1 VRSLILST
9 CLLCSVASVPARGQ
23 SPGSTG
29 GVREVSA
36 TGRTVIPIA
45 ARIRFTTM
53 VLLPDDEEILDVV
66 CGDRD
71 FWVIAAARNMAHIKP
86 AKEGGRTN
94 LNLVTTSGRV
104 YSFLLTESKSGSPDL
119 KVYVA
124 PDDAL
129 PKERPRFFTAAEMDA
144 LNQQLVAARAAAE
157 AERQASTATVASFK
171 ENYPAQLRFEYQTA
185 KYEPPFHVRAI
196 WHDGLRTYM
205 RADTRQLPTLYEIVD
220 GKPTLVTFHVKD
232 GMYVVHKVLD
242 RGYLALGKKRW
253 TFERRAS

>member
-1 VRSLILST
+1 
-9 CLLCSVASVPARGQ
+9 VPAHGQ
-23 SPGSTG
+23 SPDSTG

-53 VLLPDDEEILDVV
+53 ILLPDDEEILDVV

-104 YSFLLTESKSGSPDL
+104 YSFLLTESKNGSPDL

-129 PKERPRFFTAAEMDA
+129 PKERARFFTAAEMDA

-157 AERQASTATVASFK
+157 AERQASTTTVASFK

-185 KYEPPFHVRAI
+185 KYEPPFYVRAI
-196 WHDGLRTYM
+196 WHDGLRTYV

-232 GMYVVHKVLD
+232 GLYIVHKVLD

-253 TFERRAS
+253 TFDRRAS